1 MNEHTPSPETDLTR
15 RLGLPRARARRGFW
29 TWPKGVFAVLVVLGI
44 AGGGAYYR
52 GYRDGAPIYVS
63 APVSRGPLTVMV
75 SATGTLQPDN
85 QVDVG
90 AEISGRVD
98 LVLADYNDRVTRG
111 QVLAVINTDQIR
123 AQLAQAQA
131 ALNAAKANVMT
142 SEATAKETGEKQDRA
157 RALVMR
163 GLVSVQ
169 ELQTAE
175 ADYNRAVAAVA
186 KSKADVENAT
196 AQVSLF
202 QTSFAKA
209 EIRSPINGVVLER
222 KVEPGQTVAASFQT
236 PVLFTLASDLSMMQL
251 QVDVDEADIGLVHEG
266 QPATFSVDA
275 FPQRRF
281 DAELVSLRNAPKTNN
296 GVVTYQGV
304 LSVDNAAGLLRP
316 GLTATVDILVAETKD
331 ALVVPNG
338 ALRFTPPQKFAS
350 APRLVPSTNGQI
362 VGRVWVLAGDKLEPR
377 DLRLGHT
384 DGRNTEVV
392 GGRLMPGEKVVTDLA
407 DAGRAGR
414 GG

>member
-1 MNEHTPSPETDLTR
+1 MNEHTPSPESDFAR
-15 RLGLPRARARRGFW
+15 RLGLDRPRRRFW
-29 TWPKGVFAVLVVLGI
+29 TWRKVLLVAVIALGL
-44 AGGGAYYR
+44 AGGVSYYL
-52 GYRDGAPIYVS
+52 GYKDGAPIYVT
-63 APVSRGPLTVMV
+63 AGVSRGPLTVTV

-98 LVLADYNDRVTRG
+98 QVLVDYNSRVAKG
-111 QVLAVINTDQIR
+111 QVLAVINTDQLR
-123 AQLAQAQA
+123 AQLAQSEA

-175 ADYNRAVAAVA
+175 ADYDRAVAAIA
-186 KSKADVENAT
+186 KSKADVENAM
-196 AQVSLF
+196 AQVSVF
-202 QTSFAKA
+202 QTSLSKA
-209 EIRSPINGVVLER
+209 EIRSPIAGVVLDR
-222 KVEPGQTVAASFQT
+222 RVEMGQTVAASFQT

-251 QVDVDEADIGLVHEG
+251 QVDIDEADIGLVREG
-266 QPATFSVDA
+266 QPAMFSVDA

-281 DAELVSLRNAPKTNN
+281 DAELVSLRNAPKTTN

-304 LSVDNAAGLLRP
+304 LSVDNATGLLRP
-316 GLTATVDILVAETKD
+316 GLTATVDILVAESKD
-331 ALVVPNG
+331 TLMVPNG
-338 ALRFTPPQKFAS
+338 ALRFTPPQKLAK
-350 APRLVPSTNGQI
+350 APPLAAATNGQV
-362 VGRVWVLAGDKLEPR
+362 VGRVWVLAGEKLEAR
-377 DLRLGHT
+377 DLKLGHS
-384 DGRNTEVV
+384 DGRNTEVL
-392 GGRLMPGEKVVTDLA
+392 GGQLAPGERVVTDLT

-414 GG
+414 ANGG

>member
-1 MNEHTPSPETDLTR
+1 MNEHRPASESDFAR
-15 RLGLPRARARRGFW
+15 RLGLDPPRRRFW
-29 TWPKGVFAVLVVLGI
+29 SWRKILLMVLLVLGL
-44 AGGGAYYR
+44 AGGGAYEL
-52 GYRDGAPIYVS
+52 GYRTTVPIYVA
-63 APVSRGPLTVMV
+63 APVAGGPLTVTV

-98 LVLADYNDRVTRG
+98 QVLVDYNSRVAKG

-123 AQLAQAQA
+123 AQLAQGEA

-142 SEATAKETGEKQDRA
+142 TEATAKETGEKRDRA

-169 ELQTAE
+169 EVQTAE
-175 ADYNRAVAAVA
+175 ADYDRAIAAIA

-202 QTSFAKA
+202 QTSLAKA
-209 EIRSPINGVVLER
+209 EIRSPIQGVVLDKR
-222 KVEPGQTVAASFQT
+222 VEAGQTVAASFQT

-251 QVDVDEADIGLVHEG
+251 QVDIDEADIGVVREG

-281 DAELVSLRNAPKTNN
+281 DAELVSLRNAPKTTN

-304 LSVDNAAGLLRP
+304 LSVDNATGLLRP
-316 GLTATVDILVAETKD
+316 GLTATVDILVAEAKE
-331 ALVVPNG
+331 ALMVPNG
-338 ALRFTPPQKFAS
+338 AL
-350 APRLVPSTNGQI
+350 
-362 VGRVWVLAGDKLEPR
+362 
-377 DLRLGHT
+377 
-384 DGRNTEVV
+384 
-392 GGRLMPGEKVVTDLA
+392 
-407 DAGRAGR
+407 
-414 GG
+414 